1 MLRRPAL
8 VTIVVKLFFFD
19 VLYTWIHI
27 EYNTRSTYLNIYSIL
42 FLILSHDFKTFKEYI
57 RENIVQFNN
66 NPKLL
71 IKFALSTADILGVPF
86 AGSIKTILDMVK
98 DEENPATLFLEKLS
112 ELDKK
117 LETIDMKLDKE
128 FESIH
133 TKLDKI
139 TQDRT
144 KEKNFYSDNFD
155 IHEKIN
161 EMSYIQ
167 YRDKESRRENIELR
181 TIIKTMNKS
190 NTIEKHY
197 KTTLENGV
205 LLFEQESYKKATSSF
220 KEAVKIN
227 PDRPEAYACIGSTYG
242 RIGDDRIALSF
253 LLIAEKKGLS
263 DSKVLHNIGSAY
275 NNLNQHNDGSK
286 YYERA
291 IKKDPKK
298 LDTCCALAETYNV
311 LKRYADAEKL
321 LSNLKHNDAEIHFWH
336 GVSLHMQGKNSD
348 AIISLQRALQ
358 IDGKNGKYHYTI
370 GILFVRVRKYEDA
383 EKHLRVSINS
393 KFQIDDA
400 YSELGIIL
408 CILNK
413 ECDAR
418 TNFEKAI
425 SMNSHNAATYI
436 KKGFGLGL
444 LSKFDEALSCF
455 DQAEKIAP
463 TNKKNHFCK
472 CLTWLMKENVD
483 MAITSFQKIK
493 DHDPND
499 FESQYEFGNMLL
511 KFSESIK
518 SYQIFVEIINK
529 CPKFIKAYYPTI
541 SILLKL
547 GRISLLT
554 KCIEDFINIE
564 PHNID
569 HLNTIGDFL
578 TTIRLHEYA
587 IKCYDLSINE
597 NDNEYAYCWK
607 SVSLRHIRNYDESIR
622 CLKTAMKKYPNSM
635 LLNEAM
641 AEVLLYSGDGVR
653 AFPFINL
660 ILKSHPTNAGWRYNY
675 GVLLEQ
681 RGSYKNAM
689 ENFSLAVKY
698 NPNHDKAYY
707 NLGVLYHRKK
717 MDEQAK
723 ICFQMSELIKKNQV
737 DQQHQE

>member
-1 MLRRPAL
+1 ML
-8 VTIVVKLFFFD
+8 
-19 VLYTWIHI
+19 
-27 EYNTRSTYLNIYSIL
+27 NS
-42 FLILSHDFKTFKEYI
+42 DFKAFIKKI
-57 RENIVQFNN
+57 KDDIVQFDN

-71 IKFALSTADILGVPF
+71 IEVALSAANVLGVPY
-86 AGSIKTILDMVK
+86 AGSIKTVLDIVK
-98 DEENPATLFLEKLS
+98 DEEKPATLLLEKLLSNSS
-112 ELDKK
+112 EMEKK
-117 LETIDMKLDKE
+117 IEIISMKLDKV
-128 FESIH
+128 IQN
-133 TKLDKI
+133 T
-139 TQDRT
+139 T
-144 KEKNFYSDNFD
+144 KEKNFDGDNFD
-155 IHEKIN
+155 IHEETN
-161 EMSYIQ
+161 EISYIQ
-167 YRDKESRRENIELR
+167 SSNKESRRTNIELR
-181 TIIKTMNKS
+181 AIIKTMSKS

-227 PDRPEAYACIGSTYG
+227 PDRPEAYACVGSTYG

-321 LSNLKHNDAEIHFWH
+321 LSNLLKHNDAEIHFWH

-370 GILFVRVRKYEDA
+370 GTLFVRVRKYEDA

-425 SMNSHNAATYI
+425 SMNSHNATTYI

-493 DHDPND
+493 DHDPSD

-511 KFSESIK
+511 RFSESIK

-541 SILLKL
+541 SILSKL

-675 GVLLEQ
+675 GVLLVQ
-681 RGSYKNAM
+681 RGSDKNAM

-698 NPNHDKAYY
+698 DPNHDKAYH
-707 NLGVLYHRKK
+707 NLGVLYLRKK

-723 ICFQMSELIKKNQV
+723 ICFQMSELIKKNQI
-737 DQQHQE
+737 DQQRQE